1 MLDSIFY
8 RQLRHYIGDTVEV
21 ATSSDLFV
29 GVLHAVTDE
38 IIRLTET
45 APGYESD
52 LDIITIPL
60 DQIKYV
66 RVDNAQ

>member
-1 MLDSIFY
+1 MLASIFFT
-8 RQLRHYIGDTVEV
+8 QLSHYIGNTVEV

-45 APGYESD
+45 APGYESN

-60 DQIKYV
+60 DQIEYV
-66 RVDNAQ
+66 RVDSPL

>member
-1 MLDSIFY
+1 MLASIFF
-8 RQLRHYIGDTVEV
+8 RELRHYIGDTVEV
-21 ATSSDLFV
+21 ATGSDLFV
-29 GVLHAVTDE
+29 GVLHEVTDE

-45 APGYESD
+45 APGYESN

-60 DQIKYV
+60 DKINFV

>member
-1 MLDSIFY
+1 MLTSIFF
-8 RQLRHYIGDTVEV
+8 RQLIHYIGNTVEV

-29 GVLHAVTDE
+29 GVLHEVTDE

-45 APGYESD
+45 APGYESN

-60 DQIKYV
+60 DQIEYV
-66 RVDNAQ
+66 RVDSPL